1 MERQM
6 TATTTAARSWATG
19 PSGPMFR
26 PPQKEDRKISL
37 GDRIFVRV
45 SMMSGETLEF
55 VLTTVCG
62 ISEVIGEVR
71 RRARHLCGL
80 ATLWIRNIS
89 WGWATQR
96 PLRLYGSKWNPDAP
110 DGQRRYS
117 LTSTVAAPVRLTGPW
132 DTH

>member
-6 TATTTAARSWATG
+6 TATTTAIRRWATG
-19 PSGPMFR
+19 PSAPMFR
-26 PPQKEDRKISL
+26 PPHKEDRKISL

-45 SMMSGETLEF
+45 TTMSGETLEF

-62 ISEVIGEVR
+62 MSEVIGEVR

-96 PLRLYGSKWNPDAP
+96 PLRLYGSKWDPDAP
-110 DGQRRYS
+110 EGKRRYS
-117 LTSTVAAPVRLTGPW
+117 LTSAMPAPVRLTGPW